1 MKSLF
6 TRLTLL
12 LAVTLSLTACSKD
25 KDENSTHI
33 SVKIDG
39 VVQNFSVNAMAM
51 RMEQPADNVY
61 SIQIAGASANLATA
75 SAVTLMI
82 VSNEPLAPGKFGFG
96 DLDDPNFSEKG
107 GMIGFALN
115 GTDAFMSSPDGPNL
129 TEITITSIS
138 SNSVQGTFK
147 GNIFG
152 LNPSGTAL
160 VEMSMTEGTF
170 NVPIIR

>member
-1 MKSLF
+1 MRSLF
-6 TRLTLL
+6 TRLTLF
-12 LAVTLSLTACSKD
+12 LAVTLSLAACSKD
-25 KDENSTHI
+25 KGENATHI

-39 VVQNFSVNAMAM
+39 VVQHFSMNAMAM
-51 RMEQPADNVY
+51 RLEQPSENMYAL
-61 SIQIAGASANLATA
+61 QIAGASENSTTA
-75 SAVTLMI
+75 SAITLMI
-82 VSNEPLAPGKFGFG
+82 MSNEPLAPGKFGFG

-115 GTDAFMSSPDGPNL
+115 GTDAFISSPDGPNP

-152 LNPSGTAL
+152 FNPNGTNV
-160 VEMSMTEGTF
+160 VEKSMTEGTF
-170 NVPIIR
+170 NVPIMK